1 MLFTAAEENY
11 IKSIFHLQEDGS
23 LVSTNAV
30 AANLHTSAASVT
42 DMLKKLKS
50 KKLVSY
56 EKYKGFKL
64 NIEGKKTA
72 LTIIRKHR
80 LWESF
85 LVNTLQFGWDEVHEI
100 ADQLEHIQSKKL
112 VDKLDEFLG
121 YPKFD
126 PHGDPIP
133 DCNGKMHEQIQTSL
147 AELTIHESGEI
158 SAVGNQSSAL
168 LELLKH
174 KQIQIGTKLVI
185 EKIFSFDQSMEI
197 KMNNAPLFTIS
208 HELAKHLFVKKS

>member
-64 NIEGKKTA
+64 NTEGKKTA
-72 LTIIRKHR
+72 LIIIRKHR

-133 DCNGKMHEQIQTSL
+133 DSNGKMHEQIQTSL
-147 AELTIHESGEI
+147 AELAIHESGEI
-158 SAVGNQSSAL
+158 SALGNPSSAL
-168 LELLKH
+168 LELLQH
-174 KQIQIGTKLVI
+174 KQIQIGTNLIV

-197 KMNNAPLFTIS
+197 KMNNELLFTIS
-208 HELAKHLFVKKS
+208 HELAKNLFIKKR